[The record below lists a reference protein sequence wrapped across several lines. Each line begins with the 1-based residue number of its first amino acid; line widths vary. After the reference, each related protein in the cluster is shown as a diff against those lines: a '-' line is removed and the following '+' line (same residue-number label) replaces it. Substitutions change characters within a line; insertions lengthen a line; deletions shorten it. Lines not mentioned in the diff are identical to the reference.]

1 MIGDRLSHYRLVEQI
16 GAGGMGVVYRAHDEQ
31 LERDVAVKVIS
42 AGMLADEGAR
52 KRFRKEA
59 LSLAKLNHPNVAM
72 VFEFGSQD
80 GLDFLVTEYIPGVTL
95 DAKISHNPLPLKEI
109 IDLGSQ
115 LAAGLAAAHQQ
126 GIVHRDLKPG
136 NLRLTPDG
144 RLKILDFG
152 LAELAPHASDLGVT
166 VTATQS
172 TDLTGTVPYMAPEQ
186 LRAEPVDLR
195 SDIWSAGAVL
205 YEMATGRRPFP
216 QRNGPLLMSAIL
228 NQDPDAPSRLNAQ
241 IPPSLENIILKA
253 LVKDPKRRY
262 QSIHEVGIDLERV
275 MSVSGPVA
283 WAGSASDAVGGN
295 VDARR
300 KIKIGLA
307 TAAAFVILGVGCGLF
322 YLHSRKASKPAIV
335 SAGRRS
341 VAVLGFKNSSGRPD
355 QQWLS
360 NALAEMLTTE
370 LSAGDK
376 LRIVPGENVARMKAD
391 RALPDSD
398 TLSTETLSAIFHNLG
413 SNLVVLGS
421 YVDIGGQLRVD
432 LKIQDTATG
441 DTVAIADSESEPRF
455 LELVKRLGVALRQKC
470 GAGEITSVEADAVRA
485 TEPATADA
493 ARLYAEGLS
502 KLRAFDFLA
511 ARDLLEKAVAADPNN
526 VLAHSSLAA
535 AWSQLGYDDNA
546 RQEGKRAFELS
557 KNLSRKDSLSIEA
570 EYRENDREWSKAV
583 DLYKSLWTF
592 FPDDLEYGLRLAAA
606 QVSAGSGQEALT
618 TIENLRKLPPPLRD
632 DPRIDL
638 AEAHAADSLSDYK
651 RVQASAVRAEDK
663 AKHLNAKFL
672 QAKALLQQCWALRNL
687 GDMSRARSA
696 GERAGST
703 LAAAGDFRGQ
713 AKSLTCVA
721 NVLADQ
727 GNVTEARSMH
737 EKALALARQIGAEGD
752 IAGAL
757 INIGNLLAAQ
767 QDLDASNAQYHEASE
782 LAVRIGDRY
791 DALIAENNL
800 AANLMLQGDFA
811 GAKTILETSL
821 ETAHQTGDQ
830 ASVVDAL
837 TNLGTISYFEGD
849 LVAARKDLEDS
860 LTNSRELGTKSK
872 TASSLV
878 AIGEVLMAQDDLQGA
893 AKNYNESLAVRSE
906 LGEKGSIASSQS
918 SLAALALEQN
928 QPAKAE
934 SLAKTAAAEFHAE
947 ADADQEAAARDLI
960 AQSLMATGKVSEAQV
975 EIVKARA
982 LATRDQLAKL
992 SLEITSARVLARAGK
1007 SAEALRD
1014 LQDISDRLKRM
1025 KLAGIEFSSRLAIA
1039 EVQALAGDT
1048 GSARSTLER
1057 LSKDSGDA
1065 GFLLISHK
1073 ATKALQ
1079 AIKK

>member
-31 LERDVAVKVIS
+31 LERDVALKVIS

-59 LSLAKLNHPNVAM
+59 LSLAKLNHPNIAM
-72 VFEFGSQD
+72 VFEFGTQD
-80 GLDFLVTEYIPGVTL
+80 DLDFLVTEYIPGVTL

-115 LAAGLAAAHQQ
+115 LSAGLATAHQQ

-216 QRNGPLLMSAIL
+216 QRNGPMLMSAIL
-228 NQDPDAPSRLNAQ
+228 NQDPDPPSRLNAQ
-241 IPPSLENIILKA
+241 VPASLENIILKA

-262 QSIHEVGIDLERV
+262 QSIQEVGIDLERV
-275 MSVSGPVA
+275 LSVSGPVA
-283 WAGSASDAVGGN
+283 WGGASDVAREN
-295 VDARR
+295 IKARR
-300 KIKIGLA
+300 KMKVGIAA
-307 TAAAFVILGVGCGLF
+307 TAIILAVACGL
-322 YLHSRKASKPAIV
+322 YYVHNRRASKPPMV

-391 RALPDSD
+391 HSLPDTD
-398 TLSTETLSAIFHNLG
+398 TLSTETLSAIFHSLG

-432 LKIQDTATG
+432 LKVQDTATG

-455 LELVKRLGVALRQKC
+455 LELVKRLGAALRQKC

-485 TEPATADA
+485 AEPATADA

-511 ARDLLEKAVAADPNN
+511 ARDLLEKAVVADPNN

-535 AWSQLGYDDNA
+535 AWAQLGYDDNA
-546 RQEGKRAFELS
+546 RREGKRAFELS

-570 EYRENDREWSKAV
+570 EYRENNREWGKAV

-592 FPDDLEYGLRLAAA
+592 FPDDLEYGLRLADA
-606 QVSAGSGQEALT
+606 QVFAGSGQDALT
-618 TIENLRKLPPPLRD
+618 TISNLRKLPPPLRD

-651 RVQASAVRAEDK
+651 RVQASAVQAADK

-687 GDMSRARSA
+687 GDMNRARST
-696 GERAGST
+696 GEQAGST

-721 NVLADQ
+721 NVFADQ
-727 GNVTEARSMH
+727 GNVAEARAMH

-767 QDLDASNAQYHEASE
+767 QDLDASDAQYHEASE

-800 AANLMLQGDFA
+800 AANLMLQGDFV
-811 GAKTILETSL
+811 GAKTILEALL
-821 ETAHQTGDQ
+821 ETALQTGDQ
-830 ASVVDAL
+830 ASVVDVLA
-837 TNLGTISYFEGD
+837 NLGTISYFEGD
-849 LVAARKDLEDS
+849 LVVARKDLEDS
-860 LTNSRELGTKSK
+860 LIRSRELGMKSK

-878 AIGEVLMAQDDLQGA
+878 TRGEILLAQDDLPEA
-893 AKNYNESLAVRSE
+893 AKNYNESLAIRTQ
-906 LGEKGSIASSQS
+906 LGEKGSIASSQV

-934 SLAKTAAAEFHAE
+934 SLARTAVAEFHAE
-947 ADADQEAAARDLI
+947 TDADQETAARDLI
-960 AQSLMATGKVSEAQV
+960 AQSFIAAGKVPEAQA
-975 EIVKARA
+975 EIAKAQA
-982 LATRDQLAKL
+982 LSARDQLAKL
-992 SLEITSARVLARAGK
+992 SLEITSARVLAKTGK
-1007 SAEALRD
+1007 AAEALRD

-1025 KLAGIEFSSRLAIA
+1025 KLAGIEFSARLAIA
-1039 EVQALAGDT
+1039 EVQDLTGDRV
-1048 GSARSTLER
+1048 SARSTLER
-1057 LSKDSGDA
+1057 LSKDSAEA

-1073 ATKALQ
+1073 SAKALQ
-1079 AIKK
+1079 GIKK